1 VKEALK
7 HALVSKPIPIEWDE
21 VAEELAQATVQSN
34 EENIIG
40 TNLQ

>member
-1 VKEALK
+1 VQEALK

-21 VAEELAQATVQSN
+21 LAEELAQAAVQNN
-34 EENIIG
+34 EENIMG